1 MESAF
6 WSETCRYGHI
16 HRTHPVTTTNRRCL
30 VVFVHGLFGNSL
42 KTWGKMPEW
51 VLTKA
56 GVDCDVISFDYP
68 SKPWE
73 RSSLE
78 QAADDL
84 AVWLDNEFNS
94 HRHIIFI
101 THSTGGLV
109 VKQLLSN
116 AFAAHIET
124 NKTSTTPTMNRCGLK
139 PAEFSILPSLIKA
152 ATP

>member
-1 MESAF
+1 MSLLF
-6 WSETCRYGHI
+6 WKETCRYGAI
-16 HRTHPVTTTNRRCL
+16 HRGSTKKYANKRCL
-30 VVFVHGLFGNSL
+30 VIFVHGLFGDSL

-84 AVWLDNEFNS
+84 AVWLDNEFNN
-94 HRHIIFI
+94 HG
-101 THSTGGLV
+101 T
-109 VKQLLSN
+109 
-116 AFAAHIET
+116 
-124 NKTSTTPTMNRCGLK
+124 
-139 PAEFSILPSLIKA
+139 
-152 ATP
+152 